1 MKVSLQHV
9 VKINRMRDFVLRLV
23 LNLWKSVCKLWHI
36 SVQTNHISSFH
47 LPVWSVATVLGST
60 ALGFIMFIFCLIHD
74 YKYYLKIEHVTY
86 VYAIRTSA
94 QSTATSPLP
103 SVDPSA
109 AFTSKHFINPRY
121 IINLVLNKITV
132 LTKLT
137 SKEKVFCLPTDSL
150 FSALSLSSCRY
161 MFPCDGAFP
170 PLELPL
176 PLLGVH
182 VCGQQMSSALVCLK
196 EASFHLQFC
205 MIDF

>member
-1 MKVSLQHV
+1 
-9 VKINRMRDFVLRLV
+9 MRDFVLCLV

-74 YKYYLKIEHVTY
+74 YKYYLKIEHITY
-86 VYAIRTSA
+86 VYAVRTSA

-109 AFTSKHFINPRY
+109 AFTSKHFINPQC
-121 IINLVLNKITV
+121 IIYLVLNKITV

-137 SKEKVFCLPTDSL
+137 SKEKVFSVYPQILSFQRSPFLPAGTC
-150 FSALSLSSCRY
+150 FHVMALSLLLS
-161 MFPCDGAFP
+161 FPYHC
-170 PLELPL
+170 LEC
-176 PLLGVH
+176 V
-182 VCGQQMSSALVCLK
+182 SAADKFSQLWFAWK
-196 EASFHLQFC
+196 RPHFTFS

>member
-9 VKINRMRDFVLRLV
+9 VKINRMRDFVLRLI

-36 SVQTNHISSFH
+36 SVETNHISSFH

-109 AFTSKHFINPRY
+109 AFTSKHFINPQY

-137 SKEKVFCLPTDSL
+137 SKEKVFSVYPQILSFQLSPFLPADTC
-150 FSALSLSSCRY
+150 FHVMALSLLLS
-161 MFPCDGAFP
+161 FPYHC
-170 PLELPL
+170 LE
-176 PLLGVH
+176 
-182 VCGQQMSSALVCLK
+182 CMSAADKCSQLWFA
-196 EASFHLQFC
+196 
-205 MIDF
+205 